1 MDNISVNKINNM
13 KHFKVKYK
21 NSISENSNYYKRFGG
36 ILTKIVSCKNKND
49 IYKFDQNSKNI
60 IEIIEI

>member
-1 MDNISVNKINNM
+1 M